1 VTDLAKVY
9 SGLQQVNR
17 RKEEGWMEGRK
28 EGRKAEIKEDV
39 RASVGSRNF
48 EGSTGIF
55 LPAVQQYNQTS
66 GPPMHTMIK
75 NVICHASVS

>member
-28 EGRKAEIKEDV
+28 EGRK
-39 RASVGSRNF
+39 
-48 EGSTGIF
+48 EGR
-55 LPAVQQYNQTS
+55 Q
-66 GPPMHTMIK
+66 K
-75 NVICHASVS
+75 

>member
-1 VTDLAKVY
+1 MD
-9 SGLQQVNR
+9 G
-17 RKEEGWMEGRK
+17 RKEGRK